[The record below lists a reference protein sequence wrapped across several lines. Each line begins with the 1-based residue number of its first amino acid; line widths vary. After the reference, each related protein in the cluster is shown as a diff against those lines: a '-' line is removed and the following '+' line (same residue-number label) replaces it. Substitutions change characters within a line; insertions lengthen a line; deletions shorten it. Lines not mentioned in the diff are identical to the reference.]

1 MKRALAGQRG
11 FTLIE
16 VLVALALMALLSV
29 ISWRALD
36 LVERSSERLGASTDD
51 TLALVRVLGQIQ
63 SDVSRYAGSD
73 VLASPATEAASEAES
88 STASGT
94 GSAIST
100 GPLLPPGIVWA
111 DPALI
116 VVRSAGDGA
125 WQRVVWRKEGDTLRR
140 AVAPASQALP
150 LPEPGAGETVL
161 THVKGFAVRAWVPGR
176 GWSAIKAMDMQLTAT
191 GLEIQIERQHNGV
204 DETYRKVVVLP

>member
-161 THVKGFAVRAWVPGR
+161 
-176 GWSAIKAMDMQLTAT
+176 D
-191 GLEIQIERQHNGV
+191 
-204 DETYRKVVVLP
+204 RKSVV